1 MVKHRKA
8 LFLSNTVTET
18 YDAES
23 APEMMDIDVEDNG
36 WQDAVEDRGYV
47 DPSADERNYQPFQT
61 AIPPDDSNGRIT
73 DDLFMLNDIF

>member
-36 WQDAVEDRGYV
+36 WQDALEDRGYV
-47 DPSADERNYQPFQT
+47 DPRADERNYQP
-61 AIPPDDSNGRIT
+61 SLG
-73 DDLFMLNDIF
+73 LNVIGKAGPYALRERKQR

>member
-23 APEMMDIDVEDNG
+23 TPEMMDIDVEDNG
-36 WQDAVEDRGYV
+36 WQDAVEDRGYI
-47 DPSADERNYQPFQT
+47 DPSADERNSQP
-61 AIPPDDSNGRIT
+61 S
-73 DDLFMLNDIF
+73 LSLNIIGKAGPYALREWKQR